1 MSMAEPSAPEL
12 EDGSASESVLSSVEK
27 QITESILG
35 DKKERS
41 TNMGGKS
48 DILG

>member
-12 EDGSASESVLSSVEK
+12 EDGSASESVLSSVEI

-35 DKKERS
+35 DQKRKEY
-41 TNMGGKS
+41 TYGWKV
-48 DILG
+48 